1 MNINRVAILVGVLT
15 LALTLVGQ
23 ESGGRFSST
32 AVDTDPTPIPASLTT
47 VFTGTVYVQE
57 VTLTNIT
64 GADVTCTIQDRQ
76 ATPRA
81 LYNNVVK
88 PGLYVFSFK
97 GRKMP
102 NGVAWFCGD
111 STSVVG
117 YIQGVK

>member
-1 MNINRVAILVGVLT
+1 MNMKRAATLICIFA
-15 LALTLVGQ
+15 LALFGQ
-23 ESGGRFSST
+23 DPGNRFSSSS
-32 AVDTDPTPIPASLTT
+32 VDIDPSPIPSVLTT

-102 NGVAWFCGD
+102 NGIAWFCGD
-111 STSVVG
+111 STSVIG